1 MRIQHNSRNNFTGAM
16 NNKALLK
23 GLECVSEHGTSFAAA
38 TSLLMSLG
46 VRPLAI
52 YSTPNVEKENKQ
64 YACANSISSG
74 LIKFAIIEAAALPVE
89 YAVKKIDENPI
100 KYLKKPFLSN
110 SKSYKFATQILKLG
124 TGFITAVPKSMLTVA
139 LIPVVM
145 DKLFI
150 TKKEKETASNKLNSD
165 KNRMAFTGKFSETA
179 PKTLGKLLDAGWF
192 RNFADKYKNSDKNL
206 AKHITAATDLLLTGT
221 SVYQIQNSS
230 KIKEDRKRTLIYNN
244 VLSTGVTLAG
254 GYAVDKAV
262 KSKTAAFIQKF
273 SAANKGNPKLA
284 KYIEGINIVRPA
296 VIFAFIY
303 YGILPI
309 FSTFFAERLDKFYR
323 NYKCAK
329 DEN

>member
-1 MRIQHNSRNNFTGAM
+1 MRIQHSSRNSFTGAM
-16 NNKALLK
+16 NNKFLLK

-64 YACANSISSG
+64 YACANSIASG
-74 LIKFAIIEAAALPVE
+74 LMKFAIVEAAALPVE
-89 YAVKKIDENPI
+89 YAVKKIDENPA
-100 KYLKKPFLSN
+100 KYLKKPFLSS

-124 TGFITAVPKSMLTVA
+124 TGFLTAVPKSMLTVA

-145 DKLFI
+145 DNLFI
-150 TKKEKETASNKLNSD
+150 KKKDTETASKKLNSD
-165 KNRMAFTGKFSETA
+165 KNGMSFTGKFSETA

-192 RNFADKYKNSDKNL
+192 RKFADKYRNSDKNL
-206 AKHITAATDLLLTGT
+206 AKHVTAATDILLTGT
-221 SVYQIQNSS
+221 SAYQIHNSS
-230 KIKEDRKRTLIYNN
+230 KIKEERKRALIYNN

-254 GYAVDKAV
+254 GYAVDNAV

-273 SAANKGNPKLA
+273 SEANKGNPQLA

-296 VIFAFIY
+296 IIFALIY
-303 YGILPI
+303 YGILPV
-309 FSTFFAERLDKFYR
+309 FSTFFAERLDKLSQ
-323 NYKCAK
+323 NIKNAQ
-329 DEN
+329 